1 MHPLRPGDPAK
12 LGAYDIAG
20 RLTDGPRGAAFLGKE
35 SDDAPLRVIKV
46 LPSAHEAGSDD
57 VARLTGVQRVS
68 SSYVART
75 LEAGLHEGRP
85 FVVREHVE
93 GRSLAEAVAADGPL
107 DADTLERVAVGVL
120 TALTAVHLAG
130 ITHRGLTPHNVILGP
145 DGPRV
150 TDVDL
155 GEPAGEI
162 GYRAPEQLR
171 GLAYGPYADVFAW
184 AATVAFAATGQA
196 PFGQDEEAVLNGEPE
211 LGSLA
216 EPLRRV
222 VQAALSKDTGQRP
235 TTYMALLQLLGDK
248 RGGVAAQKP
257 EPGPDVVLDG
267 IPLQGVVIP
276 GLTAPG
282 APVPGLPMDGVP
294 PQGVPMQGLP
304 GPGAPVPG
312 LPMDGVPPQQTWGP
326 PPVPPQG
333 GLAPA
338 GPEPVQGVPLPPPPP
353 MWEPPREQQRQAPV
367 QGQTVPSRPP
377 RKFPLGLAAAVGA
390 LALLSGAGLWGA
402 NQYAA
407 TQKFEPVAAAG
418 DQKTQGPAGAG
429 DTNANTNQNGLPQPN
444 NQDQTGQNQPEVTV
458 PWANTPGTDQNDV
471 GPMTLPSD
479 WTSQAP
485 TPPEY
490 STVPSPL
497 PINTQPVAQPPV
509 TTQPAPTQTAA
520 PQPTV
525 TVTARETPTPT
536 PSNSNVSTMGPSETP
551 TAGPT
556 VTVTATPTPTVTE
569 TPTPTPTVVP
579 SATPSATPTRR
590 APSATPTHRPTI
602 TRTQTPTARPTV
614 RPTQPTVRPT
624 QTRTPSARPTA
635 APTTVSPVIRN
646 PYTPTQV
653 CGEGFYVQRKQAF
666 STGETFQLYNASTG
680 ENCVVTMKTSEV
692 GKSTPVSVTLEVQG
706 GGSKNQSGN
715 FEYYA
720 GPVKLN
726 GKGKCVRF
734 SGSVGSASTSAGWAN
749 CG

>member
-20 RLTDGPRGAAFLGKE
+20 RLTDGPRGAAFLGRE
-35 SDDAPLRVIKV
+35 SDDAPLRVIKL
-46 LPSAHEAGSDD
+46 LPSAPEAGSDD

-68 SSYVART
+68 SSSVART
-75 LEAGLHEGRP
+75 LEAGRHDDHIY
-85 FVVREHVE
+85 VVREHVE
-93 GRSLAEAVAADGPL
+93 GRSLAEVVATDGPL

-155 GEPAGEI
+155 GEPAGET
-162 GYRAPEQLR
+162 GYRAPEQIR

-184 AATVAFAATGQA
+184 AATVAFAATGQP

-235 TTYMALLQLLGDK
+235 TTYTALLQLLGDK

-257 EPGPDVVLDG
+257 ESGPDVVLDG
-267 IPLQGVVIP
+267 IPLQGVIIP

-294 PQGVPMQGLP
+294 PQGMPVEGVPLQQNFPGQGLP
-304 GPGAPVPG
+304 GQPGQGQPGQGLPVPG
-312 LPMDGVPPQQTWGP
+312 LPADGVPPQQNWGP

-338 GPEPVQGVPLPPPPP
+338 GPEPVEGVPVPPEP
-353 MWEPPREQQRQAPV
+353 MWEPPREEQRPPAV
-367 QGQTVPSRPP
+367 QGQTVPSHPK

-407 TQKFEPVAAAG
+407 TQNFETVAVAGGAKTQDPAAAG
-418 DQKTQGPAGAG
+418 NVV
-429 DTNANTNQNGLPQPN
+429 TNNDGQPRTQPN
-444 NQDQTGQNQPEVTV
+444 NPDQTGQNPPDVTV
-458 PWANTPGTDQNDV
+458 PWAKTPGTTQEDV

-497 PINTQPVAQPPV
+497 PINSQPVAQPPV
-509 TTQPAPTQTAA
+509 TTQPAATPTAA
-520 PQPTV
+520 QPTV
-525 TVTARETPTPT
+525 TVTRRGRHTPT
-536 PSNSNVSTMGPSETP
+536 PSNTKVATMGPSESPTPVPTVTVTATPSPTP
-551 TAGPT
+551 TPTPT
-556 VTVTATPTPTVTE
+556 VTVTATPTP
-569 TPTPTPTVVP
+569 PVP
-579 SATPSATPTRR
+579 PATPTKEPEP
-590 APSATPTHRPTI
+590 A
-602 TRTQTPTARPTV
+602 
-614 RPTQPTVRPT
+614 QPTK
-624 QTRTPSARPTA
+624 A
-635 APTTVSPVIRN
+635 AQPHGKSPEEA
-646 PYTPTQV
+646 
-653 CGEGFYVQRKQAF
+653 CGEGFYIQRRQHF
-666 STGETFQLYNASTG
+666 GDGETFQLYNNSTG
-680 ENCVVTMKTSEV
+680 ENCVMTIKKVNI
-692 GKSTPVSVTLEVQG
+692 GKASPVSATLEVQG
-706 GGSKNQSGN
+706 GETKTDSGSYE
-715 FEYYA
+715 FYA
-720 GPVKLN
+720 GPVKLQA
-726 GKGKCVRF
+726 KGKCVRF
-734 SGSVGSASTSAGWAN
+734 SGSVGSAATSAGWAN
-749 CG
+749 CS

>member
-1 MHPLRPGDPAK
+1 MKMHPLRPGDPAK

-46 LPSAHEAGSDD
+46 LPSAQEAGSDD

-75 LEAGLHEGRP
+75 LDAGLHEGHAY
-85 FVVREHVE
+85 VVREHVE

-107 DADTLERVAVGVL
+107 DADALERVAVGVL

-162 GYRAPEQLR
+162 GYRAPEQIR

-184 AATVAFAATGQA
+184 AATVAFAATGQP

-248 RGGVAAQKP
+248 RGGVAQKL
-257 EPGPDVVLDG
+257 ESGPDVVLDG

-276 GLTAPG
+276 GLAAPG
-282 APVPGLPMDGVP
+282 APVPGPPIAGVP
-294 PQGVPMQGLP
+294 PQGMPVEGVPMQGVP

-338 GPEPVQGVPLPPPPP
+338 GPEPVQGVPLPPPP

-390 LALLSGAGLWGA
+390 LALLSGVGLWGA

-418 DQKTQGPAGAG
+418 DQKTQGPAAAG
-429 DTNANTNQNGLPQPN
+429 DASVNANQNGLPQPN

-497 PINTQPVAQPPV
+497 PINTQQIAQPPV
-509 TTQPAPTQTAA
+509 TTQPAATQTAA

-525 TVTARETPTPT
+525 TVTMRETPTPT
-536 PSNSNVSTMGPSETP
+536 PTPTNVATMGPSETP

-569 TPTPTPTVVP
+569 TPAPSATPTVVP
-579 SATPSATPTRR
+579 SATPTVTPTR
-590 APSATPTHRPTI
+590 S
-602 TRTQTPTARPTV
+602 QPTARPTHTTT
-614 RPTQPTVRPT
+614 PTR
-624 QTRTPSARPTA
+624 TRTPSSRPTV
-635 APTTVSPVIRN
+635 APTSVPTTPAPVIKN
-646 PYTPTQV
+646 PYSPGQV
-653 CGEGFYVQRKQAF
+653 CGEGFYVQRKQSF

-706 GGSKNQSGN
+706 GGSRNQSGN

-734 SGSVGSASTSAGWAN
+734 SGSVGSAGTSAGWAN